1 MKTIPKIRLLL
12 VTVTLSIMIV
22 VQIQAS
28 VNTVIED
35 TNTYIDN
42 SLSNLISF

>member
-1 MKTIPKIRLLL
+1 MKTIQKIRLLL